1 LITNRAA
8 SPLPII
14 QTSIPIV
21 GFFAV
26 APLLLLCVYV
36 YFHFYLQ
43 KLWEEL
49 GSLPAILPDGRPLFA
64 KIDPWLLNDLVRSHL
79 PKLNVGRPFLSYFQL
94 WISVLLAWWVV
105 PLTMLLFWA
114 RYLPRHETIGTT
126 FHVVL
131 LTISLTA
138 ALRLYGLAVATL
150 RGAERKPFGWK
161 TTFSSRRGSQTAA
174 FAIVVGTLFGL
185 LSWGAIMGVPS
196 DADVR
201 EMGNT
206 VFVGGSPLRTGHLTW
221 APRLM
226 ALVGYSSFANLT
238 RADVSQKKSTW
249 KKNDSDLDSVLRAEL
264 KGANLRYALAHGA
277 FFAGADLSGADLS
290 GADLVAANMEG
301 VDLSDANLNRALLSL
316 VVLRNAELVHANLR
330 GVDLNPGDAGDGVSD
345 LRNADLLL
353 ADLSNARMR
362 NANLSHAILRGTNLD
377 SADLSYADLSDA
389 NLINAN
395 LQGADLSGANLAS
408 ADLYDADLGGANLS
422 GANLQ
427 GARLQGDNLRG
438 AILKAADLTHAN
450 LRIADLS
457 GTQLN
462 GANLTYSDFR
472 EAKNLNFETVKA
484 ALHWEQAYYDNEGLK
499 ALVLASDHNS
509 TLAKQEK
516 KESELLRK
524 PKSRDL
530 PQKNSASRGNPL
542 ESDGGQNKGGS
553 IK

>member
-1 LITNRAA
+1 
-8 SPLPII
+8 
-14 QTSIPIV
+14 
-21 GFFAV
+21 
-26 APLLLLCVYV
+26 
-36 YFHFYLQ
+36 
-43 KLWEEL
+43 
-49 GSLPAILPDGRPLFA
+49 
-64 KIDPWLLNDLVRSHL
+64 
-79 PKLNVGRPFLSYFQL
+79 
-94 WISVLLAWWVV
+94 
-105 PLTMLLFWA
+105 
-114 RYLPRHETIGTT
+114 
-126 FHVVL
+126 
-131 LTISLTA
+131 
-138 ALRLYGLAVATL
+138 
-150 RGAERKPFGWK
+150 
-161 TTFSSRRGSQTAA
+161 
-174 FAIVVGTLFGL
+174 
-185 LSWGAIMGVPS
+185 
-196 DADVR
+196 
-201 EMGNT
+201 
-206 VFVGGSPLRTGHLTW
+206 
-221 APRLM
+221 
-226 ALVGYSSFANLT
+226 
-238 RADVSQKKSTW
+238 
-249 KKNDSDLDSVLRAEL
+249 
-264 KGANLRYALAHGA
+264 
-277 FFAGADLSGADLS
+277 
-290 GADLVAANMEG
+290 
-301 VDLSDANLNRALLSL
+301 
-316 VVLRNAELVHANLR
+316 
-330 GVDLNPGDAGDGVSD
+330 
-345 LRNADLLL
+345 
-353 ADLSNARMR
+353 MR